1 MTHVTTVFNIQR
13 LVTLLLFLHLT
24 SRFIQTVKDSYIES
38 YKKIEKTNTIFFLL
52 FFLFGISVV
61 IIYLLLRN
69 NIFLYFVFNSNI

>member
-38 YKKIEKTNTIFFLL
+38 YKKIEKTKTIFFIVL
-52 FFLFGISVV
+52 FVW
-61 IIYLLLRN
+61 N
-69 NIFLYFVFNSNI
+69 